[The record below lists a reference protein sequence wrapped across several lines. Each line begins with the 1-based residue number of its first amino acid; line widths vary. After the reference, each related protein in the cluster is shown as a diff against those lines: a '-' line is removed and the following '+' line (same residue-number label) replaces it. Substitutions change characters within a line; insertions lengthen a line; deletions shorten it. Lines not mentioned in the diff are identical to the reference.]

1 MKNFTFLVST
11 FLFSCFAVAQSDS
24 TFLFLDKS
32 DISSGIL
39 FESGHDTLYRIHHVT
54 DTTQHIV
61 EYDDF
66 LKITLLTVELPNKKI
81 IA

>member
-39 FESGHDTLYRIHHVT
+39 FESGHDSLYRVHHVT
-54 DTTQHIV
+54 DTTQNMV
-61 EYDDF
+61 EYDDWQN
-66 LKITLLTVELPNKKI
+66 LTHIFHK
-81 IA
+81 